1 MIDPVTTTY
10 NMFRAVEKE
19 RVFLNDINYY
29 IPKDIFVHNLNERQ
43 SRLYL
48 RKGTKWVH

>member
-10 NMFRAVEKE
+10 NMFGAVEKE
-19 RVFLNDINYY
+19 RVFLNDINY
-29 IPKDIFVHNLNERQ
+29 IAKNIFVHNLNGRQ